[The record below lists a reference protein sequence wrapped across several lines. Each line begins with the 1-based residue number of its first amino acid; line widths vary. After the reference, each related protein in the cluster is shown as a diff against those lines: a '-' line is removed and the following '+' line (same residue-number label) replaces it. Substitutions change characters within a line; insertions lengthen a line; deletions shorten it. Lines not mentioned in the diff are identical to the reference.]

1 MGVLVE
7 MTSQRFFELLDGHVR
22 GALEG
27 RLQRRDTRGARDD
40 WRLAR
45 YGEAVEPDLAVV
57 LERGGRPLS
66 FLWAEI
72 HPLVSDSLAA
82 LIKASSLTGWI
93 SYPVDVRRHDGT
105 PLGGYRA
112 LGVTGRCDRIC
123 YGEGYSQ
130 RVERDFPGGTFL
142 HYKGLYVD
150 VESWDGSDFIVGRDR
165 KYQGIVVT
173 ERVRD
178 LLRCH
183 GAKNYS
189 LTPVEDFEFPVLP
202 AVKIR

>member
-1 MGVLVE
+1 
-7 MTSQRFFELLDGHVR
+7 MTSSRFFELLGGHVR

-27 RLQRRDTRGARDD
+27 APEHRDTFGARDD

-45 YGEAVEPDLAVV
+45 YGEVAEPDLAVV
-57 LERGGRPLS
+57 LERGGRALS
-66 FLWAEI
+66 FLWAGI
-72 HPLVSDSLAA
+72 HPLVSDSLVA
-82 LIKASSLTGWI
+82 LFTSSSLTGWI

-202 AVKIR
+202 AVKLR